1 MMAKDEALKITKV
14 ICKLRW
20 MVIKNRCDVRG
31 WYFE

>member
-1 MMAKDEALKITKV
+1 MTNKDEALKITKV
-14 ICKLRW
+14 IRKLRW